1 MGSDAKAIAVG
12 GTLLSRARAGRPSQ
26 VLMEISAADSI
37 IEAEKVLW
45 KMTIIPSRAGGIFRP
60 NGTGHDVS

>member
-1 MGSDAKAIAVG
+1 
-12 GTLLSRARAGRPSQ
+12 

-60 NGTGHDVS
+60 NGTGYDVS

>member
-1 MGSDAKAIAVG
+1 MPSDRKSERRRRDAPLPRPRRAAIE
-12 GTLLSRARAGRPSQ
+12 

-45 KMTIIPSRAGGIFRP
+45 KLTIIPSRAGGIFDP
-60 NGTGHDVS
+60 TTLGTT

>member
-1 MGSDAKAIAVG
+1 
-12 GTLLSRARAGRPSQ
+12 
-26 VLMEISAADSI
+26 MEISAADSI